1 MLTPQEILEIRRW
14 HPDEIKKHAHDTLTF
29 MWSPTG
35 GLFVGWPMDHDPTRP
50 GRRLPPGQPFRP
62 NHAEITMLVPNFAK
76 KFFAG
81 RPDLLATLN
90 TEPWTL
96 RESIDEYG
104 LSGRVGRGIV
114 IAGRSRTVCGLWPSP
129 NHDKYLRRCQEECRG
144 QLELQPDDI
153 IHPLGSEPR
162 TLRDVLD

>member
-1 MLTPQEILEIRRW
+1 M
-14 HPDEIKKHAHDTLTF
+14 
-29 MWSPTG
+29 
-35 GLFVGWPMDHDPTRP
+35 
-50 GRRLPPGQPFRP
+50 PPGQLLRP
-62 NHAEITMLVPNFAK
+62 NHAEIMMMNPNSAE

-96 RESIDEYG
+96 RERIDEYG

-114 IAGRSRTVCGLWPSP
+114 IAGRPRTVCGLWPSP
-129 NHDKYLRRCQEECRG
+129 NHDKYLRRCLEECRG

-162 TLRDVLD
+162 TLQDVLD